1 MIKLA
6 THANSSAS
14 PFDLENEVL
23 YQKWR
28 ECKLQDYPQSL
39 GELLVEIND
48 PRQLTPAEH
57 VALLTRIRK
66 ANMVLYVG
74 KTGTDPDRSIPHAIG
89 RQFGVQALDHNW
101 LSDDDGLTSLTV
113 VEEGIRNQYIPYS
126 NRAIN
131 WHTDG
136 YYNTLEKQI
145 HTLNL
150 HCVSPAEKGGE
161 NRLMD
166 HEVAYI
172 LLRDENPDYIRALMA
187 PDAMTLPARIDEGGT
202 MARPDES
209 GPVYSIDS
217 SGNLHM
223 RYTIRVHN
231 IIWKNDDTTQR
242 AVTRLKE
249 LLEND
254 SPYIYKGRLEPGM
267 GLISNNV
274 LHDRTAFQDAADH
287 TRLLYRARYYDRLTG
302 TNLFEIYP
310 DL

>member
-1 MIKLA
+1 MIKPA
-6 THANSSAS
+6 ANANNPAS
-14 PFDLENEVL
+14 PFDLENEAL
-23 YQKWR
+23 YQRWR
-28 ECKLQDYPQSL
+28 ERKLRACPRSL
-39 GELLVEIND
+39 SDLLVEIKD
-48 PRQLTPAEH
+48 PRQLTQAEH
-57 VALLTRIRK
+57 EALLVRIRK
-66 ANMVLYVG
+66 ANMVLYAG
-74 KTGTDPDRSIPHAIG
+74 KTGGNPDRSIPHAIS

-150 HCVSPAEKGGE
+150 HCVSSAEKGGE

-187 PDAMTLPARIDEGGT
+187 PDVLILPARIDEGGT
-202 MARPDES
+202 VARPDEP
-209 GPVYSIDS
+209 GPVYSIDPG
-217 SGNLHM
+217 GNLHM

-231 IIWKNDDTTQR
+231 IVWKDDDITCR
-242 AVTRLKE
+242 AVTYLKE
-249 LLEND
+249 LLESD

-274 LHDRTAFQDAADH
+274 LHDRAAFRDTADH
-287 TRLLYRARYYDRLTG
+287 TRLIYRARYYDRLANTS
-302 TNLFEIYP
+302 LHDIYP

>member
-1 MIKLA
+1 MIEPV
-6 THANSSAS
+6 THANNPAS
-14 PFDLENEVL
+14 PFDLENETL

-28 ECKLQDYPQSL
+28 ERKLQDYPQSL
-39 GELLVEIND
+39 GDLLVEIKD
-48 PRQLTPAEH
+48 PRQLTQTEH
-57 VALLTRIRK
+57 EALLVRIRK
-66 ANMVLYVG
+66 TNMALYAG
-74 KTGTDPDRSIPHAIG
+74 KTGENPDRGIPHAIS

-113 VEEGIRNQYIPYS
+113 VKEGIRNQYIPYS
-126 NRAIN
+126 SRAIN

-136 YYNTLEKQI
+136 YYNTLGKQI

-161 NRLMD
+161 NRIMD

-172 LLRDENPDYIRALMA
+172 LLRDENPDYIQALMA

-202 MARPDES
+202 VARPDEP
-209 GPVYSIDS
+209 GPVYSIDH

-231 IIWKNDDTTQR
+231 IIWKDDDITAR
-242 AVTRLKE
+242 AVTLLKE
-249 LLEND
+249 LLESD

-267 GLISNNV
+267 GLISNNI
-274 LHDRTAFQDAADH
+274 LHDRTAFRDTADH
-287 TRLLYRARYYDRLTG
+287 TRLIYRARYYDRLANTDI
-302 TNLFEIYP
+302 FDIYP